1 MFSKNELDS
10 RSGRTWNISI
20 RSPSTK
26 PLQSSILE
34 SLSNRRHDSWSIL
47 PTPRMT
53 LRILASSLDKNCHCF
68 SGKIATKQIH
78 QYSRNTIKLLLLT
91 EANISGNTAHQ
102 ECPRRSDGRLDVD
115 IHYEVAL
122 DNRVDML
129 SDVVVAGR
137 KELLPIF
144 FIWRLGVLN
153 DSSVYDSSSF
163 E

>member
-1 MFSKNELDS
+1 M
-10 RSGRTWNISI
+10 
-20 RSPSTK
+20 
-26 PLQSSILE
+26 
-34 SLSNRRHDSWSIL
+34 
-47 PTPRMT
+47 
-53 LRILASSLDKNCHCF
+53 
-68 SGKIATKQIH
+68 
-78 QYSRNTIKLLLLT
+78 LLT
-91 EANISGNTAHQ
+91 EANISRNTAHQ